1 MEKARDLSNN
11 AEECSLLAIV
21 NKEDFS
27 LTLLFERKLKE
38 IFYKKLSV
46 VVESNYSRNSVSE
59 LENYLKV
66 VQVCLWF
73 FYLYSLVPCYF

>member
-1 MEKARDLSNN
+1 MEKVRALSNN
-11 AEECSLLAIV
+11 AEAYSLLAIV

-38 IFYKKLSV
+38 KFYKKLSL
-46 VVESNYSRNSVSE
+46 VVESNFSPNSISE

-66 VQVCLWF
+66 VQVLD
-73 FYLYSLVPCYF
+73 L

>member
-1 MEKARDLSNN
+1 MEKVRDLSNN
-11 AEECSLLAIV
+11 DAEESSLLAIV
-21 NKEDFS
+21 NKADFS

-59 LENYLKV
+59 MENYLKV
-66 VQVCLWF
+66 VQV
-73 FYLYSLVPCYF
+73 